1 MPWSNQGG
9 SGGPW
14 GGGGGGGG
22 SGGPWGQRPGGGGG
36 APVPPNIE
44 DIIRRGQD
52 RIGKLLPGGLG
63 GGRGLGLI
71 VLAFIAFWLASGI
84 YKVEPD
90 EQGVVLRFGKWNG
103 TTTSPGLHYWWPAPI
118 GERLTPKVTVIN
130 RADIGFAD
138 VRRGGGTVDVP
149 EESLM
154 LTGDQNIADVD
165 FTVQW
170 VIGNAGEFLFNIR
183 DPEETVKVVAES
195 AMREIVGQT
204 TLTTLLTGGRTQVE
218 ADARDL
224 LQSIL
229 DDYGSGVAVQRVQL
243 LQVDPPT
250 QVIDAF
256 NEVQRA
262 RQDKSRLRNQAEAYE
277 NRIVPT
283 ARGEAASVVE
293 QATAYKERLTKEAD
307 GEAQQFVSI
316 YDSYVGAKEITRRR
330 LYLETLRDVL
340 AGANKVII
348 DQNGAGGQAQGVIP
362 FLPLTDL
369 ARPRA
374 AGETQ

>member
-14 GGGGGGGG
+14 GGGSGGG
-22 SGGPWGQRPGGGGG
+22 SGGPPWGQRPSGGGG

-52 RIGKLLPGGLG
+52 RIGKILPGGLG
-63 GGRGLGLI
+63 GGRGLVLI
-71 VLAFIAFWLASGI
+71 VLVFLAFWLASGI

-90 EQGVVLRFGKWNG
+90 EQGVLLRFGKWNG
-103 TTTSPGLHYWWPAPI
+103 TTTGPGLHYWWPSPI
-118 GERLTPKVTVIN
+118 GERLTPKVTVVN

-138 VRRGGGTVDVP
+138 TRRGSSVDVA

-183 DPEETVKVVAES
+183 EPEETVKVVAES

-218 ADARDL
+218 GDTREL

-229 DDYGSGVAVQRVQL
+229 DDYGSGVQVQRVQL
-243 LQVDPPT
+243 LQVDPPS
-250 QVIDAF
+250 QVIDSF

-262 RQDKSRLRNQAEAYE
+262 RQDKTRLRNQAEAYE

-293 QATAYKERLTKEAD
+293 QANAYKERLIKEAD
-307 GEAQQFVSI
+307 GEAQQFISI
-316 YDSYVGAKEITRRR
+316 YESYAGAKEITRRR

-340 AGANKVII
+340 SGANKVII
-348 DQNGAGGQAQGVIP
+348 DQDGSGEAQGVIP

-369 ARPRA
+369 ARRGA
-374 AGETQ
+374 AGEAK

>member
-14 GGGGGGGG
+14 GGGGGSGG
-22 SGGPWGQRPGGGGG
+22 GGPWGQRPGGGG
-36 APVPPNIE
+36 APTPPNIE
-44 DIIRRGQD
+44 DMIRRGQD
-52 RIGKLLPGGLG
+52 RIRNLLPGGLG
-63 GGRGLGLI
+63 GGRGLLLV
-71 VLAFIAFWLASGI
+71 VLVFVAIWLASGI

-90 EQGVVLRFGKWNG
+90 EQGVLLRFGKWNG
-103 TTTSPGLHYWWPAPI
+103 TTTGPGLHYWWPAPI
-118 GERLTPKVTVIN
+118 GERLTPKVTVVN

-138 VRRGGGTVDVP
+138 TRRGGGTVDVTN
-149 EESLM
+149 ESLM

-183 DPEETVKVVAES
+183 DPEGTVKIVAES

-204 TLTTLLTGGRTQVE
+204 TLTTLLTGGRTEVE
-218 ADARDL
+218 EATRDL
-224 LQSIL
+224 LQGVL
-229 DDYGSGVAVQRVQL
+229 DDYKAGVQVQRVQL

-262 RQDKSRLRNQAEAYE
+262 RQDKTRLRNQAEAYE

-283 ARGEAASVVE
+283 ARGEAASVVQ
-293 QATAYKERLTKEAD
+293 QATAFKERITKEAE
-307 GEAQQFVSI
+307 GEAQQFLSI
-316 YDSYVGAKEITRRR
+316 YASYAIAKDITRRR
-330 LYLETLRDVL
+330 LYLETLREVL

-348 DQNGAGGQAQGVIP
+348 DQSGTEEAQGVIP

-369 ARPRA
+369 ARRGA
-374 AGETQ
+374 AGEAQ

>member
-14 GGGGGGGG
+14 GGGSGGG
-22 SGGPWGQRPGGGGG
+22 GGPWGQRPGGGGG
-36 APVPPNIE
+36 APTPPNIE
-44 DIIRRGQD
+44 DMIRRGQE
-52 RIGKLLPGGLG
+52 RIRNLLPGGLS
-63 GGRGLGLI
+63 GGRGLALI
-71 VLAFIAFWLASGI
+71 ALAFVAVWLVSGI

-90 EQGVVLRFGKWNG
+90 EQGVVLTFGKWNG
-103 TTTSPGLHYWWPAPI
+103 TTTGPGLHYWWPSPI
-118 GERLTPKVTVIN
+118 GERMTPKVTIVN
-130 RADIGFAD
+130 RSDVGFAD
-138 VRRGGGTVDVP
+138 TRRGGNVDVP

-183 DPEETVKVVAES
+183 NPEGTVKVVAES

-204 TLTTLLTGGRTQVE
+204 TLTTLLTGGRNQVE

-224 LQSIL
+224 LQKIL
-229 DDYGSGVAVQRVQL
+229 DDYGAGVAVQRIQL

-250 QVIDAF
+250 QVIDSF

-262 RQDKSRLRNQAEAYE
+262 RQDKTRLRNQAEAYE

-293 QATAYKERLTKEAD
+293 QATAFKERVTKEAD
-307 GEAQQFVSI
+307 GEAQQFLAI
-316 YDSYVGAKEITRRR
+316 YESYAAAKDVTRRR
-330 LYLETLRDVL
+330 LYLETMRDVL
-340 AGANKVII
+340 ANANKVII
-348 DQNGAGGQAQGVIP
+348 DQDTSGGDVQGVIP
-362 FLPLTDL
+362 FLPLNDL
-369 ARPRA
+369 ARKA
-374 AGETQ
+374 AGEAQ